1 MKNKNYRRDLDLIY
15 EEMQGKNLPKMP
27 IQEAG
32 IDQPGAG
39 LFFCVPCSKHSV
51 HKKALQDHQ
60 ATKQHKRRVKLL
72 AKEKPYDLKEAE
84 ILNK

>member
-15 EEMQGKNLPKMP
+15 EEMQGKQLQKMP
-27 IQEAG
+27 HQETG

-39 LFFCVPCSKHSV
+39 LFFCLPCNKHTV
-51 HKKALQDHQ
+51 TKKALADHNV
-60 ATKQHKRRVKLL
+60 TKQHKRRVKLL